1 MRILLVEDDELLGS
15 AIQDAL
21 TRGAYGVEWVRDGSA
36 AYEALKT
43 GGFDLV
49 VLDLGLPKLDGLT
62 LLRRIRGDG
71 AQVAVLVVSARDRA
85 TDRVTGLDAGAD
97 DYLVK
102 PFELDEL
109 FARVRAVQRRM
120 RGAAVNLLELRDVR
134 VDPVALTV
142 THRGQA
148 VSLQRREFMV
158 LRKLMENA
166 GHVLTRAQ
174 LEEAI
179 YGWDG
184 NVESNALDVHIYNL
198 RRKLDPDFIRTVRGV
213 GYIVDTGDPGRPA
226 RAGARAPGATGPPT
240 ARAPRSTPPSCGARS
255 RCSASCSGSSPSLR
269 TSRASTRRKR
279 SSTHGSRRPPACS
292 MRSSRASR
300 WRPKGSRS

>member
-62 LLRRIRGDG
+62 LLRRIRGVG

-213 GYIVDTGDPGRPA
+213 GYIVDTGDPVLPA
-226 RAGARAPGATGPPT
+226 RDAAP
-240 ARAPRSTPPSCGARS
+240 
-255 RCSASCSGSSPSLR
+255 SP
-269 TSRASTRRKR
+269 
-279 SSTHGSRRPPACS
+279 
-292 MRSSRASR
+292 
-300 WRPKGSRS
+300 